1 MNELVFSSE
10 GWQDYLYWQAQDR
23 KTLKR
28 INALLASIQ
37 RDGPENGI
45 GKPEPLRHKP
55 GWSRKINEK
64 DRILYHLVES
74 GDIRVTSLRGHYED

>member
-1 MNELVFSSE
+1 MNELLFSSE
-10 GWQDYLYWQAQDR
+10 GWADYLYWQTQDR

-37 RDGPENGI
+37 RDGPETGL
-45 GKPEPLRHKP
+45 GKPAPLRHKP
-55 GWSRKINEK
+55 GWSRRINEK
-64 DRILYHLVES
+64 DRLLYHIVEN

>member
-1 MNELVFSSE
+1 MNELLFSSE
-10 GWQDYLYWQAQDR
+10 GWRDYLYWQAQDR

-37 RDGPENGI
+37 RDGPANGL
-45 GKPEPLRHKP
+45 GKPEALRHEP
-55 GWSRKINEK
+55 GWSRRINEK

-74 GDIRVTSLRGHYED
+74 GDIRITSLRGHYED